1 MPGSATIRILLAEDH
16 VLVRE
21 GLRRLINDEPDM
33 RIVGEAADG
42 AEAVR
47 LARDIVPTIALVDI
61 SLPGWD
67 GTTATRVLTETCPQ
81 VRVVALT
88 RHDDPAFVTSMLEAG
103 AAGYVLKQSPSS
115 ELVRAVRAVAAGGTY
130 LDRAL
135 AGEGR
140 TVPAVPAARRPQAPT
155 EPVSE
160 REEQILRLVA
170 TSHSNREIAAEL
182 SIDAGQVAELKAAA
196 MRKLGL
202 VTRLDVINYATA
214 RQWL

>member
-1 MPGSATIRILLAEDH
+1 MPDSATIRILLAEDH

-42 AEAVR
+42 SQAVR
-47 LARDIVPTIALVDI
+47 LARDVMPAVALVDI

-67 GTTATRVLTETCPQ
+67 GATATRILTATCPQ
-81 VRVVALT
+81 VRVIALT
-88 RHDDPAFVTSMLEAG
+88 RHDDPAFVTNMLEAG

-135 AGEGR
+135 AAAGRASPSSPPPPTPAPPGE
-140 TVPAVPAARRPQAPT
+140 PI
-155 EPVSE
+155 SE

-170 TSHSNREIAAEL
+170 SSHSNREIASAL
-182 SIDAGQVAELKAAA
+182 SIEPRHVAEQKASA

-202 VTRLDVINYATA
+202 VTRLDIINYATA
-214 RQWL
+214 REWL